1 MAWLYIS
8 LSVVSL
14 FFYYYVVSHL
24 LYSKNI
30 YLNISSLAFTC
41 LFSIFHYS
49 AFISDRIPLFGIN
62 TENNDFLH
70 YITILFSY
78 SYAIPFIIAYKK
90 FYNKK

>member
-30 YLNISSLAFTC
+30 YLNISSL
-41 LFSIFHYS
+41 
-49 AFISDRIPLFGIN
+49 
-62 TENNDFLH
+62 
-70 YITILFSY
+70 
-78 SYAIPFIIAYKK
+78 
-90 FYNKK
+90 